1 MKKFLFLFLVIALA
15 AACKKDSYGPV
26 PILTFEGYTVPAVD
40 SNTNSFE
47 AIFRVKDGDG
57 DIDSSIFYTIHY
69 HIPSTLEV
77 QDNKKMPDIGQNAG
91 KSVNAQ
97 VRVTLQKIDFQRWVE
112 HTGTRPDSLWMEV
125 FVQDRAGNISDTIKT
140 TKIPIYKQQQ

>member
-1 MKKFLFLFLVIALA
+1 MKKFLFLFLVVALA
-15 AACKKDSYGPV
+15 ASCGKDSYGPV
-26 PILTFEGYTVPAVD
+26 PILSFEGYSVPSID
-40 SNTNSFE
+40 SNTTTFE

-69 HIPSTLEV
+69 YIPSTLEE
-77 QDNKKMPDIGQNAG
+77 QANARMPNIGQNTG

-97 VRVTLQKIDFQRWVE
+97 VKVTLEAIDFVRWVE

-125 FVQDRAGNISDTIKT
+125 FVQDRAGHISDTIQT
-140 TKIPIYKQQQ
+140 TKIPIYKRQ